1 MARESDAK
9 ERLLRTA
16 SDLIW
21 ESSYGSVGVEQICE
35 RAGVQKGSFYHF
47 FPSKSDLAAAAAED
61 HWEKNRADKERVFSS
76 EVPPLERLTGWCD
89 LIRRGQARRA
99 EKKGM
104 VLGCPYS
111 SMGSELS
118 TQDEKI
124 RLKCQELAER
134 VCALVETAVRAAQRE
149 GLVPKGNAARK
160 ARELYSFAMGVVL
173 QAKIRNDLRVLDGLK
188 PGVLRLLEVRE
199 PAGR

>member
-16 SDLIW
+16 SELIW
-21 ESSYGSVGVEQICE
+21 ESSYGSVGVEHICE

-47 FPSKSDLAAAAAED
+47 FPSKSELAVAAVED
-61 HWEKNRADKERVFSS
+61 HWEKNRADKERVFADG
-76 EVPPLERLTGWCD
+76 VPPLERLTGWCD
-89 LIRRGQARRA
+89 LIRRNQSRRA
-99 EKKGM
+99 EKRGK

-124 RLKCQELAER
+124 RLKCGEMAER
-134 VCALVETAVRAAQRE
+134 TCAFVETAVRAAQRE
-149 GLVPKGNAARK
+149 GLIAKGNAAEK
-160 ARELYSFAMGVVL
+160 SRELYSFVSGVVL
-173 QAKIRNDLRVLDGLK
+173 QAKIDNDLRVLERLK
-188 PGVLRLLEVRE
+188 PGVFRLLGVRE
-199 PAGR
+199 PARR